1 MNCEAF
7 AARSRNV
14 MEWCEITD
22 LTRNVNMGWRILL
35 TLSLVPVLNLS
46 AQRSEHAV
54 PNDPSLLRLRN
65 VTATREQY
73 RGRDAIKVV
82 ARRDSA
88 ATAGAATTIAI
99 VRNSEFRDGTIEAD
113 IAGIP
118 AADAD
123 TSARGF
129 VGIAFRVDSSGD
141 RYAAFYI
148 RPTNGRASDQLR
160 RNHSTQYVSE
170 PDYPWNRLRRDQPGV
185 YESYVDLEAGAWT
198 SIRIEVHGGVAKLFV
213 NGSKQPV
220 LIVNDMKSPPASGRV
235 ALWIDTGTEAH
246 FSRLR
251 ITSAKSP

>member
-1 MNCEAF
+1 M
-7 AARSRNV
+7 R
-14 MEWCEITD
+14 
-22 LTRNVNMGWRILL
+22 WRVLIA
-35 TLSLVPVLNLS
+35 LSIVSLPGLRLS
-46 AQRSEHAV
+46 AQRSNDV
-54 PNDPSLLRLRN
+54 PIDPSRLTLRN
-65 VTATREQY
+65 VTATRAQY
-73 RGRDAIKVV
+73 RGRDAIKLV

-88 ATAGAATTIAI
+88 ATAAGANTFAI
-99 VRNSEFRDGTIEAD
+99 VGNSEFRDGTIEAD

-118 AADAD
+118 AAGAD

-129 VGIAFRVDSSGD
+129 VGIAFRVDSTGD

-170 PDYPWNRLRRDQPGV
+170 PDYPWSRLRRDQPGV
-185 YESYVDLEAGAWT
+185 YESYVDLEPGAWT
-198 SIRIEVHGGVAKLFV
+198 SIRIEVHGSVAQLFV

-220 LIVNDMKSPPASGRV
+220 LIVNDMKNPPAAGRV

-251 ITSAKSP
+251 VTPAKAP